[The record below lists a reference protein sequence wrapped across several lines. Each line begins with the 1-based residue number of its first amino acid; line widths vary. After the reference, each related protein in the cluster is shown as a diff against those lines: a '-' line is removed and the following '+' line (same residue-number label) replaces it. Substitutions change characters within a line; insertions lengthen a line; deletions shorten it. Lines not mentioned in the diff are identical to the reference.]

1 MQTGKRI
8 GMLGA
13 AILAASALGGMS
25 SVNTDG
31 PAMRIMKSADGGAS
45 EITKGGGQSKKS
57 GTRASDYVGGAWL
70 RLRGTRQRRAGYGW
84 TNMHQKR
91 VARKARNVKRSRRK

>member
-13 AILAASALGGMS
+13 AVLAASALAGMT

-31 PAMRIMKSADGGAS
+31 PAMRIMKSADGSAAHGTTLANQS
-45 EITKGGGQSKKS
+45 SKKGQSN
-57 GTRASDYVGGAWL
+57 SDFARGAWL
-70 RLRGTRQRRAGYGW
+70 RLRGTRQRRAAYGW